1 MADFES
7 MVNAAKEAG
16 KQSEE
21 YLNSF
26 FVRSNLKDYQI
37 PEEADRNEKKAIGI
51 MFRSMKPLKER
62 VESAMK
68 EDPLCLEAFFVYFVL
83 SEDVY
88 VDYRFD
94 AYLKQASSYADLNS
108 YQKMCYLRIMDF
120 YVDFL
125 LDLHN
130 MTKALR
136 IQKLII
142 RLSNHADHKAVSR
155 LSFIFSILE
164 DDLQFYRLYLDH
176 PFTAYD
182 YLLLLI
188 TLLKHEDEIK
198 AKEVLIDMFEQIPES
213 TYLDHLWDLD
223 MEDEQQKK
231 FYQVI
236 EDCYDEISSIP
247 SFFSWVNEIR
257 EKIV

>member
-1 MADFES
+1 
-7 MVNAAKEAG
+7 
-16 KQSEE
+16 
-21 YLNSF
+21 
-26 FVRSNLKDYQI
+26 
-37 PEEADRNEKKAIGI
+37 
-51 MFRSMKPLKER
+51 
-62 VESAMK
+62 
-68 EDPLCLEAFFVYFVL
+68 
-83 SEDVY
+83 
-88 VDYRFD
+88 
-94 AYLKQASSYADLNS
+94 
-108 YQKMCYLRIMDF
+108 MCYLRIMDF

-142 RLSNHADHKAVSR
+142 RLSNHADHKAISR

-198 AKEVLIDMFEQIPES
+198 AKEVLIDMFAQIPES